1 MDNKLIFFVDDDKMM
16 LNLMEYTFKC
26 REGFEVRSFF
36 SGEECLDHIFM
47 KPHLVVLDYYLG
59 EGESTGISGLDTL
72 KRINEINKNIPVVI
86 LSREKDKVLIDKFMQ
101 YGAMQYVIKDDFF
114 INTLIETVENY
125 FMEKLDWFEEFR
137 GSGVQS

>member
-26 REGFEVRSFF
+26 REGFDVKSYF
-36 SGEECLDHIFM
+36 SGEECLENLNLFPSM
-47 KPHLVVLDYYLG
+47 VVLDYYLG
-59 EGESTGISGLDTL
+59 EGESTAMSGLDTL
-72 KRINEINKNIPVVI
+72 KKIHETHSEIPVVI
-86 LSREKDKVLIDKFMQ
+86 LSREKDKNLISKFMD

-125 FMEKLDWFEEFR
+125 FMEKLD
-137 GSGVQS
+137 

>member
-26 REGFEVRSFF
+26 REGFDVKSYY
-36 SGEECLDHIFM
+36 SGEECLDNLNLDPSM
-47 KPHLVVLDYYLG
+47 VVLDYYLG
-59 EGESTGISGLDTL
+59 EGESTAMTGLDTL
-72 KRINEINKNIPVVI
+72 KKIHETHPDIPVVI
-86 LSREKDKVLIDKFMQ
+86 LSREKDQNLITLFLQ

-125 FMEKLDWFEEFR
+125 FMEKLD
-137 GSGVQS
+137 